1 MNSLSPNK
9 SSQNTPD
16 KKPTLSLSP
25 FKTPSSSNSY
35 SPLPTQNKY
44 GLFTQ
49 TQSYSSLVKS
59 RVAVPTPS
67 ISNQF
72 TVISP

>member
-1 MNSLSPNK
+1 MSSLSPNK

-16 KKPTLSLSP
+16 KNPTLSLSP
-25 FKTPSSSNSY
+25 FKTPSSSNSS
-35 SPLPTQNKY
+35 SPLPAQNKY
-44 GLFTQ
+44 VTQ

-59 RVAVPTPS
+59 HVVVPTPF